1 MWLRHEDDQ
10 VPVVLGLRMSR
21 VIRPFL
27 LYAFMACIGT
37 TLLFPEVTEGRY
49 KVIW

>member
-1 MWLRHEDDQ
+1 MRLRHEDDQ

-21 VIRPFL
+21 VVCPFP

-37 TLLFPEVTEGRY
+37 TLLFQEVIEGRY